1 MLPLPPP
8 LPPLLLLLLV
18 VVVVVVVVVDA
29 IVVFDLQPDQHPL
42 LLFECTAPSP
52 GLSHHSAD
60 ANLKDGPA
68 GKDIPICHGPEDSA
82 FLAHA
87 LPAENQQTGVLMFS
101 LQMKHF
107 LLQPRS
113 IGILFC
119 PVGS

>member
-8 LPPLLLLLLV
+8 LLLLLLVV

-107 LLQPRS
+107 
-113 IGILFC
+113 FC
-119 PVGS
+119 CSRVPSVFYSVRVGS